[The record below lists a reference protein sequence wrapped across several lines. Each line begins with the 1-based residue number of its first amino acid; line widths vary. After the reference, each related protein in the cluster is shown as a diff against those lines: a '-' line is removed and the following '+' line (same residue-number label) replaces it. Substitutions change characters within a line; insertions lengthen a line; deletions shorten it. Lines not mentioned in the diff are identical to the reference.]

1 MPGPTDFQEACQALA
16 LGVTMIA
23 AFLGLRQW
31 YERKARGE
39 LDGPEEAAFFRRQDV
54 RRWLGVGVMLTLAI
68 EVYFGSWIQPRVG
81 GRGNPRFVIVWLV
94 VLSLI
99 VVMLGLALADWLAT
113 RAYGLRK
120 RKAIFREQI
129 DELRQVI
136 RQRVAERRGGI
147 VGRPRRRRL
156 T

>member
-1 MPGPTDFQEACQALA
+1 MLGPTDFQEACRGLA

-31 YERKARGE
+31 YEYKGRGE
-39 LDGPEEAAFFRRQDV
+39 LDGPEEAAFYRRQDV
-54 RRWLGVGVMLTLAI
+54 RRGLGVAVMLTLAI
-68 EVYFGSWIQPRVG
+68 EVFFGSSVEPQVG
-81 GRGNPRFVIVWLV
+81 GRGNPRFVVVWLV

-99 VVMLGLALADWLAT
+99 VVMLALALADWLAT

-129 DELRQVI
+129 NELRETI
-136 RQRVAERRGGI
+136 RQRATERTGADAPEGP
-147 VGRPRRRRL
+147 VDDG
-156 T
+156 

>member
-1 MPGPTDFQEACQALA
+1 MPAPTDFQEACRALA

-31 YERKARGE
+31 YERQGRGE

-54 RRWLGVGVMLTLAI
+54 RRWLGVGVMLALAV
-68 EVYFGSWIQPRVG
+68 EVFFGAAVQPRVG
-81 GRGNPRFVIVWLV
+81 GRGNPRFVVVWLV

-113 RAYGLRK
+113 GTYGLRK
-120 RKAIFREQI
+120 RKAIFREQME
-129 DELRQVI
+129 ELRETI
-136 RQRVAERRGGI
+136 RQRAADRAGAKSPDEAAEDD
-147 VGRPRRRRL
+147 
-156 T
+156 

>member
-1 MPGPTDFQEACQALA
+1 MPGPTDFQEACRALA

-54 RRWLGVGVMLTLAI
+54 RRWLGVGVMLALAI
-68 EVYFGSWIQPRVG
+68 EVFLGASVEPRAG
-81 GRGNPRFVIVWLV
+81 GRGNPRFVVVWLV

-120 RKAIFREQI
+120 RKAIFRAQI
-129 DELRQVI
+129 DELRQTI
-136 RQRVAERRGGI
+136 RQRASERAGGDPSETTPD
-147 VGRPRRRRL
+147 GD
-156 T
+156 

>member
-1 MPGPTDFQEACQALA
+1 MPGPNDFQEACRALA

-39 LDGPEEAAFFRRQDV
+39 LDGPDEAAFFRRQDV
-54 RRWLGVGVMLTLAI
+54 RRWLGVGVMLALAI
-68 EVYFGSWIQPRVG
+68 EVFLGASVEPRVG
-81 GRGNPRFVIVWLV
+81 GRGNPRFVVVWLV

-99 VVMLGLALADWLAT
+99 VVMLVLALADWLAT

-120 RKAIFREQI
+120 RKAIFRQQI
-129 DELRQVI
+129 DELRETV
-136 RQRVAERRGGI
+136 RRRAAERAAAESSEPASDGD
-147 VGRPRRRRL
+147 
-156 T
+156 

>member
-1 MPGPTDFQEACQALA
+1 MPGPTDFQEACRALA

-31 YERKARGE
+31 YERKWRGE
-39 LDGPEEAAFFRRQDV
+39 LDGPEEAAFFRRQNV
-54 RRWLGVGVMLTLAI
+54 RRWLGVGVMQALAV
-68 EVYFGSWIQPRVG
+68 EVFFGSSVQPRVG
-81 GRGNPRFVIVWLV
+81 GRGNPRFVVVWLV

-99 VVMLGLALADWLAT
+99 IVMLGLALADWLAT

-129 DELRQVI
+129 EELRETI
-136 RQRVAERRGGI
+136 RQRAADRASAEASEE
-147 VGRPRRRRL
+147 
-156 T
+156 TAADD